1 MVNFGMKK
9 LMVTVFAALNWL
21 LVASLAAESLQ
32 AAEAKQQAGPKRYTL
47 PANLETT
54 QWGWLDPNESPKL
67 TVDSGDS
74 VSVET

>member
-47 PANLETT
+47 SANLETT
-54 QWGWLDPNESPKL
+54 Q
-67 TVDSGDS
+67 
-74 VSVET
+74 